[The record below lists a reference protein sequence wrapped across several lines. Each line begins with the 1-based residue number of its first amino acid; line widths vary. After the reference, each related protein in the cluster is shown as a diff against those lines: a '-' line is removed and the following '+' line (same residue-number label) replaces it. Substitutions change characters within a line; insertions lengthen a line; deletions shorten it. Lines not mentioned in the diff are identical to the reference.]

1 MRVLHLLEQVRH
13 YCEACWSWQEN
24 HERGI
29 DQDDNPSESCVR
41 CVISD
46 RYQSMMEQHPTV
58 RMCFYIYLHVI
69 ACLQCLLQWNIR
81 SVQPFVSS

>member
-41 CVISD
+41 CM
-46 RYQSMMEQHPTV
+46 YQIVQ
-58 RMCFYIYLHVI
+58 
-69 ACLQCLLQWNIR
+69 
-81 SVQPFVSS
+81 SVM